1 MITNVNTMQ
10 LRDYQSKAIE
20 KIRKSIADGC
30 RSSLLVL
37 PTGAGKTFIFAE
49 IVRLSRIKN
58 KKVLVL
64 VHKRELIKQTCDELK
79 SKKIKHGIIAAGYKA
94 TNHDVYVASVQTLI
108 NRLNNTWQ
116 PDLII
121 LDEAHHAVA
130 SSWQKILKFFCKT
143 IKIGVT
149 ATPMR
154 MTGAGL
160 GEVFDDLIIGCNVPF
175 LQEQGYLGKCDVY
188 APPNLLNLN
197 NVRKAAGDFVKTEV
211 ENELNKVDI
220 IGDAVENY
228 LRLANNRQAIA
239 FCISVK
245 HAISVTKKFQSA
257 GISAELITGNMK
269 TNDRDDLVKR
279 FAQNKL
285 QILVSIDVVS
295 EGFNIP
301 ACGVAI
307 LLRPTASE
315 ALYLQQVGRVLR
327 PQGDKIAIVLDHVG
341 NTKRHGFVDEER
353 LYSLEQ
359 KAKSRRTGE
368 VAPAVEVC
376 KVCFATYKPQPK
388 CPQCGHEKVVE
399 TKKIIYEDGQL
410 EKMKRTYKLELGD
423 PIREKSTNAKLYF
436 YGWSDDW
443 DKTEFRFTKEKE
455 NTKAQCFTESLW
467 EEYKKADLHNIF
479 NKMSDYNRKRKTKMF
494 WSMNKKQLVEIDD
507 ILIIREEREKVRR
520 NEEWQCKTL
529 YDWQKLAEKRG
540 YSSHWAR
547 IRFFQRKNKK
557 RRFKNGDVD
566 NF

>member
-1 MITNVNTMQ
+1 MQ

-20 KIRKSIADGC
+20 KVRQSISNGC
-30 RSSLLVL
+30 KSSLLVL
-37 PTGAGKTFIFAE
+37 PTGSGKTFIFAE
-49 IVRLSRIKN
+49 IVRLSRLKN

-79 SKKIKHGIIAAGYKA
+79 LKKIKHGIIAAGFK
-94 TNHDVYVASVQTLI
+94 TTSHDVYVASVQTLI
-108 NRLNNTWQ
+108 NRLNNSWQ

-130 SSWQKILKFFCKT
+130 RSWRKILDYFSNT

-160 GEVFDDLIIGCNVPF
+160 GEVFDDLIIGSNVPF
-175 LQEQGYLGKCDVY
+175 LQDKGYLAKCDVY
-188 APPNLLNLN
+188 APPNNLN
-197 NVRKAAGDFVKTEV
+197 FKNFKKSAGDFARKEV
-211 ENELNKVDI
+211 EEELDKVDI
-220 IGDAVENY
+220 TGDAVQNY
-228 LRLANNRQAIA
+228 LRIANNRQAIA

-245 HAISVTKKFQSA
+245 HGQSVTKKFKNA
-257 GISAELITGNMK
+257 GISAELITGSMNIQE
-269 TNDRDDLVKR
+269 RDDLVKK
-279 FAQNKL
+279 FGNNKVR
-285 QILVSIDVVS
+285 ILVSVDVVS

-327 PQGDKIAIVLDHVG
+327 PQKNKIAIVLDHVG

-353 LYSLEQ
+353 LYSLDQ
-359 KAKSRRTGE
+359 KAKSKRKGE
-368 VAPAVEVC
+368 ILPAVETC
-376 KVCFATYKPQPK
+376 KFCFATYKPQPR
-388 CPQCGHEKVVE
+388 CPQCGHEKIIE
-399 TKKIIYEDGQL
+399 AKQIIYKDGEL
-410 EKMKRTYKLELGD
+410 EKMKKTYKLELGD
-423 PIREKSTNAKLYF
+423 PIREKSTGAKLYF

-443 DKTEFRFTKEKE
+443 NKTEFRFTKEQE
-455 NTKAQCFTESLW
+455 NTKAQCFTEGLW
-467 EEYKKADLHNIF
+467 QEYKKADLHNIF
-479 NKMSDYNRKRKTKMF
+479 NTMSTFARKKKTKMF
-494 WSMNKKQLVEIDD
+494 WQLNKKQLVEIDD
-507 ILIIREEREKVRR
+507 ILIIREERDKLRR

-547 IRFFQRKNKK
+547 IRFYQRKNKQ
-557 RRFKNGDVD
+557 RRYKNGNVD